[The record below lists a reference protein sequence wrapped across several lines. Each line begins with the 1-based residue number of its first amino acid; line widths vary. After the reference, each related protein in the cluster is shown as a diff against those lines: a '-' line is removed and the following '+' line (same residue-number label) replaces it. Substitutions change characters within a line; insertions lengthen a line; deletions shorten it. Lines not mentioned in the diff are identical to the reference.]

1 MKLIYSPKMQPGSNL
16 REIVLAENVCVSCGE
31 QVAKKLNDLN
41 GVQSN
46 YEACVVEDS
55 YPVGRGMSV
64 KV

>member
-1 MKLIYSPKMQPGSNL
+1 MKLIYSPKMQPGSNMS
-16 REIVLAENVCVSCGE
+16 EIVIAENVCVSCGE

-41 GVQSN
+41 GTQSN

-55 YPVGRGMSV
+55 YPVGRGMNV

>member
-1 MKLIYSPKMQPGSNL
+1 MQSGTNL
-16 REIVLAENVCVSCGE
+16 SEIVLAENICVSCGE

-41 GVQSN
+41 GPQSN

-55 YPVGRGMSV
+55 YPVGRGLNV

>member
-16 REIVLAENVCVSCGE
+16 SEIVLAENVCVSCGE
-31 QVAKKLNDLN
+31 QVAKSLNDLN
-41 GVQSN
+41 GQQSN

-55 YPVGRGMSV
+55 YPVGRGLNV